1 MNQRPTTLEQILA
14 PTVRIDWS
22 QFEGMAAL
30 RCTVGVA
37 IPLLIGLALR
47 QPAVSAFGAVGAVS
61 VGFGSFQGAY
71 RSRAVLMITAAAA
84 MAVSIFV
91 GAIAGHSNTA
101 TVVIASLTAFLSGLL
116 VSVGPA
122 AAFVG
127 LQASVAVLIAA
138 GFPSDAAG
146 AARAA
151 LIVFAGGVIQTL
163 LVVTIWPL
171 RRFSVERHTIATAY
185 RTLGA
190 YAMNLDAAN
199 DVAPEPHTFASLAP
213 PLEDPQPFARPSDV
227 LVFQAL
233 FDEAERI
240 RASLAAIV
248 SWQRRAQNDP
258 SCSASLPRECGRALL
273 AIATALEHGRD
284 PVDPSGEIWNTID
297 ACMKTLPKSP
307 EVDALLAQIRAAWR
321 TSSMLTSSTARHL
334 TPSRLAPLR
343 AVPPIGD
350 ALTTLRANL
359 SLESTACRHAL
370 RLGVAVGI
378 ATIIYRVMQLP
389 RGYWMPMT
397 ALLVL
402 RPDFHDTF
410 ARGAAR
416 MAGTILG
423 GGIAT
428 LLVTQLHPGPT
439 ALILLLLIFVWT
451 CYASFRMNYTLFT
464 IAITGYV
471 VFILMLSG
479 VGELTA
485 VTLRAIDT
493 IAGGCLAL
501 LVYTVWPTWAAASV
515 RAALAAMFEAQSVYL
530 SALLSAY
537 ADPQIVDLARLTRL
551 RGAARRARS
560 NAEAVVERMLAEPKQ
575 KATIQPRVATG
586 LLAAIRRNALAA
598 LALHAGVERG
608 ITTPSPKSA
617 QLAAEIKD
625 SLSLLAEAVREGRA
639 PRRLPS
645 LRQTH
650 LAMSGEISP
659 LVEHET
665 DLMVDAINT
674 MAELLTR
681 DATRS
686 PTTEAAEPI
695 DDSAISDSRS
705 VISD

>member
-1 MNQRPTTLEQILA
+1 MNQSQTTLHQILA

-22 QFEGMAAL
+22 QFEGKAAL

-37 IPLLIGLALR
+37 IPLVIGLVLR
-47 QPAVSAFGAVGAVS
+47 QPSVSAFGAVGAVS

-71 RSRAVLMITAAAA
+71 RSRAAVMLTAAAA
-84 MAVSIFV
+84 MAVSIFI
-91 GAIAGHSNTA
+91 GALAGHSNSA
-101 TVVIASLTAFLSGLL
+101 TVVIASVTAFLSGLL
-116 VSVGPA
+116 VAVGPA

-127 LQASVAVLIAA
+127 LQACVAVLIAA
-138 GFPSDAAG
+138 GFPSDVPG

-151 LIVFAGGVIQTL
+151 AIVFGGGVIQTL

-171 RRFSVERHTIATAY
+171 RRFTVERHTIATAY

-190 YAMNLDAAN
+190 YAINLPAVN
-199 DVAPEPHTFASLAP
+199 DIAPEPHTFAGLAP

-248 SWQRRAQNDP
+248 SWQRRAQSDL
-258 SCSASLPRECGRALL
+258 SCSMSLPQSCGRALL
-273 AIATALEHGRD
+273 EIAAALEEGRD
-284 PVDPSGEIWNTID
+284 PTDAGGEIWRTID
-297 ACMKTLPKSP
+297 ACMEALPKSP
-307 EVDALLAQIRAAWR
+307 EVGALLGQIRAAWR
-321 TSSMLTSSTARHL
+321 TASMLTSSTTRHA

-350 ALTTLRANL
+350 AVTTLRANL
-359 SLESTACRHAL
+359 SLDSTACRHAL
-370 RLGVAVGI
+370 RLAVAVGI
-378 ATIIYRVMQLP
+378 AATIYRLMQLS

-423 GGIAT
+423 GGVAT
-428 LLVTQLHPGPT
+428 LLVTQLHPGPLR
-439 ALILLLLIFVWT
+439 LIVLLLIFVWT

-464 IAITGYV
+464 VAITGYV

-479 VGELTA
+479 VGEMTA

-493 IAGGCLAL
+493 IAGGCIAL
-501 LVYTVWPTWAAASV
+501 VVYAIWPTWAAASV
-515 RAALAAMFEAQSVYL
+515 RSAVAAMFEAQSIYL
-530 SALLSAY
+530 RALLTAY
-537 ADPQIVDLARLTRL
+537 ADPKTADLASLTRL
-551 RGAARRARS
+551 RAAARRARS
-560 NAEAVVERMLAEPKQ
+560 NAEAIVERMLAEPRRQ
-575 KATIQPRVATG
+575 ATIHPRVATG

-608 ITTPSPKSA
+608 IATPSPKLA

-625 SLSLLAEAVREGRA
+625 SVSLLAEAIREGRA
-639 PRRLPS
+639 PRPLPP

-650 LAMSGEISP
+650 LAISGDISP
-659 LVEHET
+659 LVDHET

-674 MAELLTR
+674 MADLLTR
-681 DATRS
+681 DATTT
-686 PTTEAAEPI
+686 PTKEA
-695 DDSAISDSRS
+695 STVVS
-705 VISD
+705 

>member
-1 MNQRPTTLEQILA
+1 MTESSTTLQHILA

-37 IPLLIGLALR
+37 IPLVIGLVLR
-47 QPAVSAFGAVGAVS
+47 QPSLSAFGAVGAVS

-71 RSRAVLMITAAAA
+71 RSRAALMLTAAAA
-84 MAVSIFV
+84 MAVSIFI
-91 GAIAGHSNTA
+91 GALAGHSNVA
-101 TVVIASLTAFLSGLL
+101 TVVIASATAFISGLL
-116 VSVGPA
+116 VAVGPA

-127 LQASVAVLIAA
+127 LQSCVAVLIAA
-138 GFPSDAAG
+138 GFPSDVAG
-146 AARAA
+146 AAAA
-151 LIVFAGGVIQTL
+151 AAIVFGGGVIQTL

-171 RRFSVERHTIATAY
+171 RRFSVERQTIATAY

-190 YAMNLDAAN
+190 YAVNLPAAN
-199 DVAPEPHTFASLAP
+199 DVAPEPHTFAGLAP
-213 PLEDPQPFARPSDV
+213 PLQDPQPFARPSDV

-248 SWQRRAQNDP
+248 SWQRRTQTDP
-258 SCSASLPRECGRALL
+258 SCSASLPQACGRALL
-273 AIATALEHGRD
+273 EIAAALEEGRD
-284 PVDPSGEIWNTID
+284 PADPGGEIWRPVDTC
-297 ACMKTLPKSP
+297 AESLPKTP
-307 EVDALLAQIRAAWR
+307 EVDALLGQIRAAWR
-321 TSSMLTSSTARHL
+321 TASMLTTSTARPV

-370 RLGVAVGI
+370 RLAVAVGI
-378 ATIIYRVMQLP
+378 ATTIYRVMQLP

-402 RPDFHDTF
+402 RPDFHETF

-416 MAGTILG
+416 MGGTILG
-423 GGIAT
+423 GGVAT

-439 ALILLLLIFVWT
+439 GLTFLVLTFVWI
-451 CYASFRMNYTLFT
+451 CYATFRVNYTLFT

-479 VGELTA
+479 VAEIAA

-493 IAGGCLAL
+493 IAGGCIAL
-501 LVYTVWPTWAAASV
+501 VVYALWPTWAGFSV
-515 RAALAAMFEAQSVYL
+515 RSALAAMFEAQSVYV
-530 SALLSAY
+530 SALLNAY
-537 ADPQIVDLARLTRL
+537 ADPKTADLARLTRL

-560 NAEAVVERMLAEPKQ
+560 NAEAVVERMLVEPNR
-575 KATIQPRVATG
+575 KAAIQPRAATG
-586 LLAAIRRNALAA
+586 LLAAIRRNALTA

-608 ITTPSPKSA
+608 IVTPSPKLTP
-617 QLAAEIKD
+617 LAAEMKE
-625 SLSLLAEAVREGRA
+625 SLSLLAEAVGEGRA
-639 PRRLPS
+639 PRPLPP

-650 LAMSGEISP
+650 RAMSGEITP

-674 MAELLTR
+674 MAELLTKSR
-681 DATRS
+681 L
-686 PTTEAAEPI
+686 
-695 DDSAISDSRS
+695 AISD
-705 VISD
+705 